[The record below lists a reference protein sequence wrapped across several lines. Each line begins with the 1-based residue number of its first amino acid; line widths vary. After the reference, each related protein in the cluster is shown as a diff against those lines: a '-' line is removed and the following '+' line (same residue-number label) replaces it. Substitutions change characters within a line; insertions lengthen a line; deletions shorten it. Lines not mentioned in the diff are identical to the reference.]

1 MTALCHH
8 CDVPMK
14 KQGTSKGI
22 KATEYYCPICGQ
34 HWTKVQGEKGY
45 HRGQI
50 INLPQEY
57 LRRT

>member
-1 MTALCHH
+1 
-8 CDVPMK
+8 MK
-14 KQGTSKGI
+14 KQGTSKRI

-50 INLPQEY
+50 LNLPQEY
-57 LRRT
+57 LRRTLK